1 MSDKQHQRIVAM
13 CDGPKFQAI
22 DDVCADLA
30 YGIAGTETTDHRRH
44 LG

>member
-1 MSDKQHQRIVAM
+1 MSGIQHHRIVAL
-13 CDGPKFQAI
+13 CDDLKFQAI

-44 LG
+44 PG